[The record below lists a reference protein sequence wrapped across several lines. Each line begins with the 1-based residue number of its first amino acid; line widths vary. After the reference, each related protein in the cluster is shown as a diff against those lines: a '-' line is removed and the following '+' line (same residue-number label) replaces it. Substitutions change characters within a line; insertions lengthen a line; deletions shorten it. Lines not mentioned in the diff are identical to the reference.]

1 MYIWL
6 KLKGKNKIIFCRS
19 CSINKLIISISL
31 FILSNRVIQLLHS
44 ELLYLYNL
52 FDCIDILL
60 KKRLHAHHIFLMF
73 AKINHYLNLEPEE
86 WWRLKN
92 LHQQVS
98 KLPMFSGICHNDAH
112 NHERLWRLRAKRT
125 LLVAPFL
132 LFYLHCGNRHM
143 VNYGNAKGCSMLPPS

>member
-52 FDCIDILL
+52 FDCDQIGALL
-60 KKRLHAHHIFLMF
+60 VCDYTFSENVTNIGTLSPFGIETSTKARCWR
-73 AKINHYLNLEPEE
+73 NL
-86 WWRLKN
+86 
-92 LHQQVS
+92 S
-98 KLPMFSGICHNDAH
+98 FGGASLPHLRTTTASVKSLSTMP
-112 NHERLWRLRAKRT
+112 WRAKQKWKSDSDSVP
-125 LLVAPFL
+125 LLPL
-132 LFYLHCGNRHM
+132 TQC
-143 VNYGNAKGCSMLPPS
+143 